1 MSQNNLTPKFK
12 VGDKV
17 RCVNPRDDLRNDVY
31 YRITHAYVSQH
42 DLIEYVTVD
51 DGSDD
56 TFFADRFEI
65 DKNSIVRNI
74 IQDL

>member
-1 MSQNNLTPKFK
+1 MNHTNLTTKFK
-12 VGDKV
+12 VGDRV
-17 RCVNPRDDLRNDVY
+17 RCVNPRDDLRTDVDY
-31 YRITHAYVSQH
+31 IITYAYVSQH
-42 DLIEYVTVD
+42 DLIEYVTVND
-51 DGSDD
+51 ESDD